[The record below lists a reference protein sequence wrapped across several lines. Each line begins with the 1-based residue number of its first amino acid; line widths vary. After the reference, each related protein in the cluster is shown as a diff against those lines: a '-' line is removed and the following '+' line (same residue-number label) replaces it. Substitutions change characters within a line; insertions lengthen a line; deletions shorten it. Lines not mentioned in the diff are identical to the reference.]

1 MKHFVYPL
9 FIFPIYYPLLI
20 LNLIWSNL
28 QLPAKENY
36 FQEMFSCLLLKWK
49 AMRKKHK
56 IISLPGL
63 KTLFTTQFSLHHD
76 SNAYSF
82 SCGGKFTYL
91 KPSILPP
98 NTVHVFMYL
107 SHTFLSAVSFIE
119 VWKRNKRNIVPL
131 ILNKTQIATVLT
143 YPNIIQMQKCMQ
155 WCLTWTS
162 WTLWWRKLKLYI

>member
-28 QLPAKENY
+28 KLPAKENY

-63 KTLFTTQFSLHHD
+63 KTLLLNFPFSMM
-76 SNAYSF
+76 AMPYSF
-82 SCGGKFTYL
+82 SCGGKFTFL

-107 SHTFLSAVSFIE
+107 SDTFLSAVCFKE

-131 ILNKTQIATVLT
+131 ILNKTQIATLLT
-143 YPNIIQMQKCMQ
+143 YPNIIQMRKCMQ
-155 WCLTWTS
+155 WCLT
-162 WTLWWRKLKLYI
+162 